1 LFVILVAVTTAY
13 LLLVEVCAP
22 CGDDRPA
29 IHDMCLFAVS
39 PQPVWFKLGSLGV
52 RAARHSQF
60 AARSTMAAGQ
70 RPLFET
76 SLHQTRPAKR
86 AKIAI
91 AIHVTTLSGKK
102 ITLDV
107 TADDTIN
114 KVKAKIQEKEGIA
127 PNQQRLTFDGLE
139 LVNDA
144 TLFDYNIQ
152 QGSTLHCVVSSCTCE
167 VRMIAGRATR
177 LTCVPCHQASGSSSD

>member
-1 LFVILVAVTTAY
+1 MVVGPGPWPDLF
-13 LLLVEVCAP
+13 
-22 CGDDRPA
+22 DDLPVD
-29 IHDMCLFAVS
+29 HD
-39 PQPVWFKLGSLGV
+39 
-52 RAARHSQF
+52 
-60 AARSTMAAGQ
+60 
-70 RPLFET
+70 
-76 SLHQTRPAKR
+76 
-86 AKIAI
+86 I
-91 AIHVTTLSGKK
+91 AIHVTFLSGKT

-107 TADDTIN
+107 KANDTIN
-114 KVKAKIQEKEGIA
+114 NVKAKTQEKEGI
-127 PNQQRLTFDGLE
+127 PPKQQRLTFDGLE